1 MSHTLFY
8 SYTYYWRFYVIG
20 NKHQRNKW
28 ESCYADNSWSSNL
41 ICDWTYTKLEVKNYG
56 EGVIH
61 VRRNDLAASETDLT
75 LHAKFGWVVIK
86 EKILNQTIIRPFCC
100 YYLTAMFCCAF
111 VEGHARK
118 ILVLFQWI
126 WPISFRDVLFHMDTD
141 WAH

>member
-75 LHAKFGWVVIK
+75 LRAKFGWVVIK
-86 EKILNQTIIRPFCC
+86 EKILNQNHKSAILLLLFNGHVLLCFCRRAC
-100 YYLTAMFCCAF
+100 TEDSCIVSMNLAY
-111 VEGHARK
+111 
-118 ILVLFQWI
+118 
-126 WPISFRDVLFHMDTD
+126 
-141 WAH
+141 